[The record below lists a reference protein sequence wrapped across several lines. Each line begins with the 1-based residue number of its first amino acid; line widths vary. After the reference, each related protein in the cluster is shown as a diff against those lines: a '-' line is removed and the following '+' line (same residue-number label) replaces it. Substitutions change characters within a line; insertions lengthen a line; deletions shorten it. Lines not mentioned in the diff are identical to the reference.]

1 MAHSTFLLQPA
12 GPKAGALGTAAPS
25 APSSTDSA
33 PASGAQGQAPL
44 SSWILPAMMMV
55 MVGFMLFTSRNQ
67 RKREAETR
75 ARLKKGEKVVSQ
87 SGLIGE
93 LVDMD
98 DKIARVKIAP
108 GTNVQMLVSTV
119 SPYEPG
125 AASVSAGGTSTA
137 AASTDKT
144 LKDLKDAKA
153 TAEKKG

>member
-12 GPKAGALGTAAPS
+12 GPKAGALVTAAPS

-119 SPYEPG
+119 SPYEP
-125 AASVSAGGTSTA
+125 ATQGGTSTA